1 MLSFRL
7 SLIWILAALPLAH
20 ASAQAQGQPAPA
32 ATQAPDPPILPPPP
46 SVLLAPTAPP
56 GAQADAAQLAPPPV
70 QAAPPPSGLVAPV
83 PPQLPPKAP
92 FIEFTT
98 MRLMLEKGYITQAE
112 FDSAMRDLG
121 VSIGARGADSMTLV
135 VGKIATTIYGFAQAD
150 VMYHSTQSWNDYAGN
165 LQIARPGTF
174 SGDHGRTEFSARDSR
189 FGFRLQAPA
198 LPWLRASGL
207 LEMDFLGPSG
217 NIGSTTTEASFF
229 NNPLLRIRH
238 AYLKLET
245 PIVDILF
252 GHYWHLFGWQPSY
265 VPADVQ
271 WSGVVGSLFSRTMQ
285 LRISKTVKTKAVTLD
300 FAIAGMRP
308 PQRDSSIPEFEA
320 GARIAFNQWT
330 GVHTLYVTSTQVMA
344 ASIGISGDL
353 RRFAIPEFSAAP
365 KSTNDAT
372 SLGFAVDAFLPIIP
386 IRNGSRDNSL
396 SIVGEFVTGQSINDL
411 YVGLNGGVAS
421 PPLPGMNG
429 AAGGTFNPDVDAG
442 LAVYDI
448 SGEVR
453 LPHWMTF
460 IVGAE
465 YYPPK
470 VDGRIGLFANFAR
483 TQLMDSNMYANPA
496 KVRDNELFYNGGIFG
511 DLSAAVRLGI
521 DYAYYD
527 DQYADGVHATTHAV
541 QGTGFFFF

>member
-1 MLSFRL
+1 MSMSTSLRFRL
-7 SLIWILAALPLAH
+7 GLGLALALAALPFAPALAQ
-20 ASAQAQGQPAPA
+20 QAQTAPTPQPDA
-32 ATQAPDPPILPPPP
+32 PILPPPP
-46 SVLLAPTAPP
+46 SVLLPP
-56 GAQADAAQLAPPPV
+56 GTASQAQQQQAPV
-70 QAAPPPSGLVAPV
+70 TPPPSGLVAPA
-83 PPQLPPKAP
+83 PQQLPPKAP

-98 MRLMLEKGYITQAE
+98 MRMMLEHGYISQAE

-121 VSIGARGADSMTLV
+121 VSIGTRGADSMTLV
-135 VGKIATTIYGFAQAD
+135 VGKVATTIYGFAQAD
-150 VMYHSTQSWNDYAGN
+150 VMYHTTQSWNDYAGN

-174 SGDHGRTEFSARDSR
+174 AGDHGRTEFSARDSR
-189 FGFRLQAPA
+189 FGFRLAAPD
-198 LPWLRASGL
+198 LGWLRASAL

-217 NIGSTTTEASFF
+217 TIGSSTTEGAFF

-252 GHYWHLFGWQPSY
+252 GHYWHLFGWQPAY

-285 LRISKTVKTKAVTLD
+285 LRISKTIKTRPVTME

-308 PQRDSSIPEFEA
+308 PQRDSSVPEFEA

-330 GVHTLYVTSTQVMA
+330 GVHTLYVTSTQVMP

-353 RRFAIPEFSAAP
+353 RRFSMPEFSATP
-365 KSTNDAT
+365 KTTNDAT
-372 SLGFAVDAFLPIIP
+372 ALGIAVDAFLPIIP

-421 PPLPGMNG
+421 PALPGMNG
-429 AAGGTFNPDVDAG
+429 MPGGTFSPDIDAG

-448 SGEVR
+448 NGDLR

-465 YYPPK
+465 YYPPNIN
-470 VDGRIGLFANFAR
+470 GRIGLFVNFAR
-483 TQLMDSNMYANPA
+483 TQLMDSNMYANQS
-496 KVRDNELFYNGGIFG
+496 KVRDNEMFYNGGIFG
-511 DLSAAVRLGI
+511 DLSAAIRLGV

-541 QGTGFFFF
+541 QGTAFFFF